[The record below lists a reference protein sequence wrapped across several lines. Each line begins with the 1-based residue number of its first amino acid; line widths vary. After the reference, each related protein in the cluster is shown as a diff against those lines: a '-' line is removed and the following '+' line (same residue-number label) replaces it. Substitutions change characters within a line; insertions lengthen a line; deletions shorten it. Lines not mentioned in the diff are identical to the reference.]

1 MLRALELARMGQGTV
16 SPNPMV
22 GCVVVHNNTIIGEG
36 WHDKFGAPHAEVN
49 AIASVKDKGLLQSAV
64 VYVNLEPCS
73 HHGKTP
79 PCVDLLLAHMVKKVV
94 IANPDINP
102 LVAGR
107 GIRKLRD
114 NHVEVATGVLE
125 AEGREL
131 NKRFFTFIAR
141 NRPFILL
148 KWAQTADG
156 FIAHENYESKWI
168 THEYSRQLVH
178 RWRSEEDAVLVGTRT
193 ASHDDPRLNVRDWTG
208 RDPVRVVIDRSLRL
222 GDQLHLFD
230 RSQPTICYNLLRHE
244 EHQNLVMVRLG
255 ETNFLQE
262 LLHDLFQ
269 RGIQSVM
276 VEGGSETLKSFID
289 KGLWDEARVFR
300 SSTVF
305 NKGIPGPILKA
316 HLVSEVMIKEDCLSC
331 LMNESPQ

>member
-1 MLRALELARMGQGTV
+1 MMRRPQSKQKPWRLSECVFLLFEVWPCYLSFMSTDEVFMLRALELARMGQGTV

-36 WHDKFGAPHAEVN
+36 WHEKFGAPHAEVN

-102 LVAGR
+102 LVAGK

-148 KWAQTADG
+148 KWA
-156 FIAHENYESKWI
+156 
-168 THEYSRQLVH
+168 
-178 RWRSEEDAVLVGTRT
+178 
-193 ASHDDPRLNVRDWTG
+193 
-208 RDPVRVVIDRSLRL
+208 
-222 GDQLHLFD
+222 
-230 RSQPTICYNLLRHE
+230 
-244 EHQNLVMVRLG
+244 
-255 ETNFLQE
+255 
-262 LLHDLFQ
+262 
-269 RGIQSVM
+269 
-276 VEGGSETLKSFID
+276 
-289 KGLWDEARVFR
+289 
-300 SSTVF
+300 
-305 NKGIPGPILKA
+305 
-316 HLVSEVMIKEDCLSC
+316 
-331 LMNESPQ
+331 